1 MNTTRCFRD
10 ALFPNWRGLSCNTYL
25 DFKTSSLGALV
36 WTLIGLCTSLL
47 YSFVEIPRTRHVAK
61 RKSKEQLEHGV
72 ALIRLQTG
80 AEAKTGL
87 CLISR
92 PPSAGVRPDP
102 TWLCIRNQLDLLYLQ
117 AEPFRGADCDQTGM
131 SVKGLNSGDLAA
143 QDQTE
148 RVRLYVQVFPECT
161 SGPFYSEHSDHISYR
176 K

>member
-1 MNTTRCFRD
+1 MNTTRW
-10 ALFPNWRGLSCNTYL
+10 FPRAQLEGGLSCNVYL
-25 DFKTSSLGALV
+25 DFKNISLGALV
-36 WTLIGLCTSLL
+36 RTPIGLYTSLL

-61 RKSKEQLEHGV
+61 KEIRGAVRTRSGPHHTGV
-72 ALIRLQTG
+72 
-80 AEAKTGL
+80 EAKTGL

-102 TWLCIRNQLDLLYLQ
+102 TWSCIRNQLDLLYLQ

-131 SVKGLNSGDLAA
+131 SVKALNSGDLAA
-143 QDQTE
+143 QDQTA